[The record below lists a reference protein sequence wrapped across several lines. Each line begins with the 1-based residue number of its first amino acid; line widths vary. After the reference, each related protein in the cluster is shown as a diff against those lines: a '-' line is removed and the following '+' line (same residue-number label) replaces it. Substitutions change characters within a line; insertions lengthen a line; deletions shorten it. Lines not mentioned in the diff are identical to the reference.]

1 MSGKRKINLGIL
13 AHVDAGKTSLTEQLL
28 FRGGALR
35 TAGAVDLGTA
45 QTDTL
50 AVEQARGISVK
61 TADAVLETE
70 TAVINIIDTPG
81 HADFIS
87 EVERALS
94 VLDCAVVVVSAVEGV
109 QAQTEILLAAVQE
122 MELPCV
128 LFVNKLDRAGS
139 DFEGVC
145 AELSEQ
151 LSGRSLLKINRP
163 ENEGDTA
170 VRVAPNADAF
180 ENAVVLTGDDALLE
194 SFL

>member
-1 MSGKRKINLGIL
+1 MGEKKSKRKMSIGLM

-28 FRGGALR
+28 YRGGALR
-35 TAGAVDLGTA
+35 AAGAVDLGTA

-61 TADAVLETE
+61 TADAVLETDK
-70 TAVINIIDTPG
+70 AIINIIDTPG

-94 VLDCAVVVVSAVEGV
+94 VLDCAVIVVSAVEGV
-109 QAQTEILLAAVQE
+109 QAQTEILLSAVQE
-122 MELPCV
+122 MGLPCV

-139 DFEGVC
+139 DFEAVC

-151 LSGRSLLKINRP
+151 FSDRRKTMMSASK
-163 ENEGDTA
+163 
-170 VRVAPNADAF
+170 
-180 ENAVVLTGDDALLE
+180 
-194 SFL
+194 S

>member
-1 MSGKRKINLGIL
+1 MGMTAKQKINLGIL

-28 FRGGALR
+28 FLGGALR
-35 TAGAVDLGTA
+35 TAGAVDRGTA

-70 TAVINIIDTPG
+70 RAVINIIDTPG

-109 QAQTEILLAAVQE
+109 QAQTEILLNAIQKLA
-122 MELPCV
+122 LPCV
-128 LFVNKLDRAGS
+128 RDGERRERQRVRLLRRAPQCGKEARRLDLPELRH
-139 DFEGVC
+139 
-145 AELSEQ
+145 AERRE
-151 LSGRSLLKINRP
+151 R
-163 ENEGDTA
+163 
-170 VRVAPNADAF
+170 
-180 ENAVVLTGDDALLE
+180 
-194 SFL
+194 

>member
-1 MSGKRKINLGIL
+1 MSRKRKINLGVL

-28 FRGGALR
+28 FLGGALR

-61 TADAVLETE
+61 TADAVLETDK
-70 TAVINIIDTPG
+70 AVVNIIDTPG

-109 QAQTEILLAAVQE
+109 QAQTEILLGAIQK
-122 MELPCV
+122 MDLPCV

-139 DFEGVC
+139 DFEAAC
-145 AELSEQ
+145 ADLAEQ
-151 LSGRSLLKINRP
+151 FSGRSLLKINRP
-163 ENEGDTA
+163 VGEGDTA
-170 VRVAPNADAF
+170 VQVEADPEAQIGR
-180 ENAVVLTGDDALLE
+180 AHV
-194 SFL
+194 